1 MVVGV
6 SGYYGFQNAGDEALL
21 EAIVQEVCAR
31 GHSPLVLSAN
41 PAETEARFRHF
52 KVRSV
57 KRTHPLQVWS
67 ALGQVDL
74 LLSGGGTLLQDKTSS
89 ASLFYYLS
97 VINLAKRRGKPVY
110 IFNQSLGPL
119 TPRGERWVKNTL
131 RGVSVVMR
139 ATPSLDY
146 PLRLGLNAELGAD
159 CALVLSS
166 PPVEREPSMVVLV
179 PREGTEAANQTLH
192 KVGERLRAE
201 GMEVVVL
208 GMQPGHD
215 EPALERFGSFTRELA
230 WDPRRVSYLLA
241 QAGYVVS
248 VRLHGAI
255 LAAAAGTPFAGISY
269 DPKVAGFCKDAG
281 AVCVDSPG
289 DPDVLVAAVL
299 SQRQPNWGAI
309 EEMKTRARQSFDKVL
324 AGPVRNTQLQ
334 RPR

>member
-21 EAIVQEVCAR
+21 EAIVQEVSAR
-31 GHSPLVLSAN
+31 RHTPLIFSGN
-41 PAETEARFRHF
+41 PSETEARYKQFQ
-52 KVRSV
+52 VRAV
-57 KRTHPLQVWS
+57 KRTHPLRVWQ
-67 ALGQVDL
+67 ALGKIDL
-74 LLSGGGTLLQDKTSS
+74 LLSGGGTLLQDKTSA

-97 VINLAKRRGKPVY
+97 IINLARRRGKAVY

-119 TPRGERWVKNTL
+119 TPRGERWVKRSL
-131 RGVSVVMR
+131 RGVSVFMR
-139 ATPSLDY
+139 DTPSLEY
-146 PLRLGLNAELGAD
+146 ALKLGLDAQLGAD
-159 CALVLSS
+159 CAMVLSP
-166 PPVEREPSMVVLV
+166 PPVEHEPSMVVLV

-201 GMEVVVL
+201 GLDVVVL
-208 GMQPGHD
+208 GMQPGYD
-215 EPALERFGSFTRELA
+215 EPALERFASFTRELA

-269 DPKVAGFCKDAG
+269 DPKVAGFCHDAG

-299 SQRQPNWGAI
+299 SQRQPNWNAV
-309 EEMKTRARQSFDKVL
+309 EAMKTGARQSFDKVL
-324 AGPVRNTQLQ
+324 AGPILNRQLH
-334 RPR
+334 R